1 ENSAEAEG
9 SPTSLRN
16 QDSINYT
23 IQEPVTVQSE
33 TSVSADNNDNSFRI
47 NGRELLF
54 VILIIFITML
64 IVAPTLSK
72 LLGMRDT
79 LIVSI
84 GALSHAVGRILFASA
99 AQPSLSYAG
108 AAVAAIGP
116 IVAPVL
122 RSMMSKVVPINERGK
137 VFAILSVCD
146 NAVPLFSGVL
156 YSQLYNETYYTYMIH
171 FSSGSSE
178 QDPDNC
184 ETEESSIDVSG
195 RDEIKSDCENA

>member
-1 ENSAEAEG
+1 
-9 SPTSLRN
+9 
-16 QDSINYT
+16 
-23 IQEPVTVQSE
+23 
-33 TSVSADNNDNSFRI
+33 
-47 NGRELLF
+47 
-54 VILIIFITML
+54 ML

-122 RSMMSKVVPINERGK
+122 RSMMSKVVPINERGTSLIIFK
-137 VFAILSVCD
+137 
-146 NAVPLFSGVL
+146 
-156 YSQLYNETYYTYMIH
+156 YMIH

>member
-1 ENSAEAEG
+1 
-9 SPTSLRN
+9 
-16 QDSINYT
+16 
-23 IQEPVTVQSE
+23 
-33 TSVSADNNDNSFRI
+33 
-47 NGRELLF
+47 
-54 VILIIFITML
+54 ML

-122 RSMMSKVVPINERGK
+122 RSMMSKVVPINERGTSLIIFK
-137 VFAILSVCD
+137 VKSLQFYQSVLLLIL
-146 NAVPLFSGVL
+146 
-156 YSQLYNETYYTYMIH
+156 
-171 FSSGSSE
+171 E